1 MINQLI
7 FKYKKNINMKKMMP
21 KFYNYVIKLLNTI
34 SNFLLYLI
42 FVILNKAYSS
52 FLLKTI
58 LTLVLRIYSLDIS
71 ELMEDFLTTFEE
83 MDNWSLGPYILSL
96 ADRTPGEE
104 SGAEGEDDRSNTD
117 ESIDDF
123 AVGPNENLNP
133 TREDVKQSYRVWTDL
148 GEEISK
154 KINELE
160 TIEGVI
166 ERTVAAREREGLF
179 ELYDDACALK
189 DKAEQELRVIREEY
203 NLHDRL
209 INRVSEEE
217 LEKAIAEVVEED
229 SKK

>member
-1 MINQLI
+1 
-7 FKYKKNINMKKMMP
+7 MKKIMP
-21 KFYNYVIKLLNTI
+21 KLYNYAIRLLNTL

-52 FLLKTI
+52 LLLKTI
-58 LTLVLRIYSLDIS
+58 LTLFLRIYSLDIS
-71 ELMEDFLTTFEE
+71 ELMQDFSTTFEE
-83 MDNWSLGPYILSL
+83 MDYRSLGTDILML
-96 ADRTPGEE
+96 ADRTPGEG
-104 SGAEGEDDRSNTD
+104 SGPEGEDDRSNTD

-133 TREDVKQSYRVWTDL
+133 TREEVKQSFRVWTEL

-154 KINELE
+154 KISELE

-166 ERTVAAREREGLF
+166 ERTILAREQEGLF
-179 ELYDDACALK
+179 ELYDEACSLK
-189 DKAEQELRVIREEY
+189 DKAEQELREIRKEY

-217 LEKAIAEVVEED
+217 LEKVTAEIAEED